1 MLSKTYDPLKEKQL
15 QILSPEGK
23 ITKPSLMPKID
34 HASIRKWYEIMVFA
48 RVADQKAMQ
57 YQRQGRMLTYAPS
70 IGQEAASL
78 GAIIPT
84 GKQDWLVPAFR
95 ELAGWLEKGAPL
107 ENLFLYWYG
116 NEAGALLPDS
126 IRMLPI
132 SVPIASQLTHAVGLG
147 MAIRYEEK
155 DEVVI
160 AFCGDGGTSQGEF
173 HEALN
178 FAGVFQSPVIFVI
191 QNNQFA
197 ISVPRKDQTR
207 SKTLAQKAIAYGIP
221 GIQVDGNDL
230 FAMIAATQEAVDR
243 ARAGDG
249 PTLIEAVTYR
259 LGPHTTSDDPSIYRS
274 DEEVTAWKEKDPIL
288 RLKRYLISKKELS
301 EEEDGSLY
309 KQFEEDVNTIFSRV
323 EESES
328 PTLEDVFSYTYASL
342 TPTLEKQLKTAKQF
356 LEGGE
361 SNDPTE

>member
-1 MLSKTYDPLKEKQL
+1 MLSKTYDPLKKKRLE
-15 QILSPEGK
+15 ILSPEGK

-34 HASIRKWYEIMVFA
+34 LETIRKWYETMVFA
-48 RVADQKAMQ
+48 RAADQKALQ

-78 GAIIPT
+78 GAVVAT
-84 GKQDWLVPAFR
+84 EEHDWLVPAFR
-95 ELAGWLEKGAPL
+95 ELAAWLHKGAPL
-107 ENLFLYWYG
+107 EKLFLYWYG
-116 NEAGALLPDS
+116 NESGSLLPTS
-126 IRMLPI
+126 VRMLPI

-155 DEVVI
+155 DEVVL

-178 FAGVFQSPVIFVI
+178 FAGVFQAPVIFVI

-197 ISVPRKDQTR
+197 ISVSRRDQTR
-207 SKTLAQKAIAYGIP
+207 SETLAQKAVAYGIP

-230 FAMIAATQEAVDR
+230 FAMVAATQEAVAR
-243 ARAGDG
+243 ARAGEG

-274 DEEVTAWKEKDPIL
+274 DEEVEAWKEKDPIL
-288 RLKRYLISKKELS
+288 RLKRYLLSKNALT
-301 EEEDGSLY
+301 EEEDQQLY
-309 KQFEEDVNTIFSRV
+309 KDFEEEINVVFSRV
-323 EESES
+323 ESSES
-328 PTLEDVFSYTYASL
+328 PNLEEVFSYTYDSL
-342 TPTLEKQLKTAKQF
+342 TPTLKKQLETAKQF

-361 SNDPTE
+361 

>member
-1 MLSKTYDPLKEKQL
+1 MLSKTYDPLKGKKLE
-15 QILSPEGK
+15 ILSPEGK
-23 ITKPSLMPKID
+23 VIKPSLMPKVD
-34 HASIRKWYEIMVFA
+34 LASVRKWYETMVFA
-48 RVADQKAMQ
+48 RVADQKAIQ

-84 GKQDWLVPAFR
+84 EERDWLVPAFR
-95 ELAGWLEKGAPL
+95 ELAGWLQKGAPL

-126 IRMLPI
+126 VRMLPI

-147 MAIRYEEK
+147 MAIDYEEK

-178 FAGVFQSPVIFVI
+178 FAGVFESPVVFVI

-197 ISVPRKDQTR
+197 ISVSRKDQTR

-230 FAMIAATQEAVDR
+230 FAMIAATQEAVAR

-274 DEEVTAWKEKDPIL
+274 DEEVEMWKEKDPIL
-288 RLKRYLISKKELS
+288 RLKRYLISKKNLS
-301 EEEDGSLY
+301 EEEDQSLY
-309 KQFEEDVNTIFSRV
+309 KQFEEEVNATFSRV

-328 PTLEDVFSYTYASL
+328 PTLDDVFSYTYASL
-342 TPTLEKQLKTAKQF
+342 TPTLEKQLKSAKQF

-361 SNDPTE
+361 